1 MHTLTVLICTHDR
14 RELLSRALASLD
26 ACRLPANWDVRIRVM
41 ANACSDDTLDW
52 LAKRQHGIPLDF
64 DYEPRPGKLRYLG

>member
-52 LAKRQHGIPLDF
+52 LAKR
-64 DYEPRPGKLRYLG
+64 